1 MNKKILI
8 RIICIVV
15 SFLVVIPLSA
25 YFLLKDED
33 IPEVSALAETS
44 KEESAEP
51 LQIALTNN
59 DEQKEEKSEDKYIT
73 VDYFFYT
80 ENPDEKNYNVPQTTK
95 RDGKTY
101 EYTGNS
107 KYSISETIESIAIS
121 IELEVEDKNDA
132 EESIVYVSP
141 ETGVQYVLSADS
153 FNWGDLTEIKKR
165 VTEKVE
171 YSACI
176 GEPEIPEI
184 KSIAYINKDTA
195 KEEKTD
201 GKLVKKEYSEEYW
214 AKAEEPILGTFE
226 RDASDY
232 TYYKTGIM
240 NGDEEWSVKVDIDNT
255 YPSWEGYEKDVL
267 KIAGIPDEDI
277 DDYRVVGADWVGE
290 KYYEVTEFNGKETVV
305 EKRDAAYAYEAKC
318 RDYYAEYE
326 GYGTSLGY
334 KTTATY
340 FTDID
345 EALEALRK
353 KDSYA
358 TKDLIKDDIKTVY
371 KMKVTVTYKE
381 VSAHKDTV
389 KRNVGEDRRR
399 IKEEKKD
406 MELLA
411 KYQDYNE
418 DCVGIISIEDTVL
431 NHPLMQSSYDED
443 FYLTH
448 DLDKNKNNYGVP
460 FLTLSS
466 DLKRE
471 NGNNIIYGHNIRYNE
486 RDIFA
491 DLVFY
496 EDIEFYKNHPIIKLV
511 TEDGTDY
518 YLIFAY
524 YLIDTKDNDFVYWD
538 KCEWESESEYLKYM
552 EEVDKRNWINCEI
565 PCDIGDKYLTLS
577 SCSVELAH
585 SGTNRMVVMARKLQS
600 GEDYEKYT
608 EFATEKDNPLLPSRL
623 TCE

>member
-1 MNKKILI
+1 MNKKILV
-8 RIICIVV
+8 RIICIVA
-15 SFLVVIPLSA
+15 SFIIVIPLSA

-33 IPEVSALAETS
+33 IPEVSPQGEII
-44 KEESAEP
+44 KDEP
-51 LQIALTNN
+51 SDTLQIALTNS
-59 DEQKEEKSEDKYIT
+59 DENREEKSDDNYIT

-80 ENPDEKNYNVPQTTK
+80 ENPDEKNFNVPETTK
-95 RDGKTY
+95 RNGKNYEYAGKT
-101 EYTGNS
+101 E
-107 KYSISETIESIAIS
+107 YSISETMESIAIT

-132 EESIVYVSP
+132 KDTIVYVSP

-153 FNWGDLTEIKKR
+153 FNWGELTEIKKR

-171 YSACI
+171 YTACP
-176 GEPEIPEI
+176 EAPEIPEI
-184 KSIAYINKDTA
+184 KSIGYINKDTA

-201 GKLVKKEYSEEYW
+201 GKLFKKSYSEEYW
-214 AKAEEPILGTFE
+214 AKAEEPIFGTFE
-226 RDASDY
+226 RDATDY
-232 TYYKTGIM
+232 TDYKTGIM
-240 NGDEEWSVKVDIDNT
+240 DGDEEWSVKVDIDNT
-255 YPSWEGYEKDVL
+255 FPSWEGYEKDVL
-267 KIAGIPDEDI
+267 KIAGIPEEEI
-277 DDYRVVGADWVGE
+277 DNYRVIGADWVGE
-290 KYYEVTEFNGKETVV
+290 KYYDVTEFNGKETVV

-326 GYGTSLGY
+326 GYGASLGY
-334 KTTATY
+334 KTTVTY

-345 EALEALRK
+345 EALETLRK
-353 KDSYA
+353 KDKNAS
-358 TKDLIKDDIKTVY
+358 KDLIKDDIKTVY
-371 KMKVTVTYKE
+371 KMKVTATYKE

-389 KRNVGEDRRR
+389 KRNLGNDRSRA
-399 IKEEKKD
+399 KAEKADK
-406 MELLA
+406 ELLE
-411 KYQDYNE
+411 KYKAYNE
-418 DCVGIISIEDTVL
+418 DCAGIISIEDTVL
-431 NHPLMQSSYDED
+431 NHPLMQSPYDED

-471 NGNNIIYGHNIRYNE
+471 NGNNIIYGHNILYNE

-496 EDIEFYKNHPIIKLV
+496 ENIEFYKNHPIIKLV

-565 PCDIGDKYLTLS
+565 PCNINDKYLTLS

-585 SGTNRMVVMARKLQS
+585 SGTNRMVVMARKLNP
-600 GEDYEKYT
+600 GEGYEKYID
-608 EFATEKDNPLLPSRL
+608 FASPKESPLLPSRL
-623 TCE
+623 K